1 MSTTGRPTSF
11 RAEYCKHAHNYCL
24 LGATKAQL
32 AEFFGVTSR
41 TIDNWL
47 ATIPE
52 FRDEVQRGR
61 NIADAKV
68 ADSLYRR
75 AVGYEHEVEG
85 VFGRPGQM
93 QVVRY
98 KKCYPPQTEAC
109 VHWLRNR
116 RPQNWGG
123 RLRPARLKAEPAV
136 PADEAKVPIAERP
149 FVEPV
154 TTEDT
159 RPIGGAQSAPP
170 SPAPVNRAANRCE
183 KSPETPA
190 TTRPV
195 ADLRATARSSAGEHR
210 PGWRSAVAPSRNGA
224 RAPPALYAS
233 AQETYSVAASK
244 GRTAPWRMARHGRLW

>member
-1 MSTTGRPTSF
+1 MVMSTKGRPSSF
-11 RAEYCKHAHNYCL
+11 RAEYCRLAHNYCL

-47 ATIPE
+47 VTIPE

-123 RLRPARLKAEPAV
+123 RLKPARQKSEQAVRPDEMRVPIEQRAVTEPA
-136 PADEAKVPIAERP
+136 PIEDAK
-149 FVEPV
+149 
-154 TTEDT
+154 
-159 RPIGGAQSAPP
+159 SSPP
-170 SPAPVNRAANRCE
+170 SPAPVNLAANRCE
-183 KSPETPA
+183 KSPEASA
-190 TTRPV
+190 TMRLV
-195 ADLRATARSSAGEHR
+195 IDLRATAKGTAGAHR
-210 PGWRSAVAPSRNGA
+210 PGWRLAVAPSRNGA

-233 AQETYSVAASK
+233 AQETYSVAVSE